1 MTETKQRSEL
11 IHRILIIL
19 VIVLA
24 VALFLEW
31 RVVRNRWVEEEL
43 SVEPVTET
51 LVVHSPD
58 EIDWGREEAAEE
70 LDRIW
75 QRLEHWFDRVAESEG
90 ISRGDSVGSP
100 GVFEP
105 DIDLV
110 ENEEEYV
117 VSCDLPGVDKN
128 KIDVEVRGNLLTVT
142 GSREVLKEKVSG
154 QRHYYRERRSGSFA
168 RTVILPGL
176 VDQQGM
182 RADYNDGIL
191 TIRLPKAK
199 SPRQDPAKKVQVI

>member
-58 EIDWGREEAAEE
+58 EIDWGREEAAEDGIPGIGRGSGQNRKVE
-70 LDRIW
+70 GFLD
-75 QRLEHWFDRVAESEG
+75 LEKGRQERSDH
-90 ISRGDSVGSP
+90 SP
-100 GVFEP
+100 LIQPHTVQN
-105 DIDLV
+105 
-110 ENEEEYV
+110 NEEHRPVIQHGEEEF
-117 VSCDLPGVDKN
+117 LHQ
-128 KIDVEVRGNLLTVT
+128 IDGEEG
-142 GSREVLKEKVSG
+142 
-154 QRHYYRERRSGSFA
+154 
-168 RTVILPGL
+168 
-176 VDQQGM
+176 
-182 RADYNDGIL
+182 
-191 TIRLPKAK
+191 
-199 SPRQDPAKKVQVI
+199 